1 MQEDR
6 ELSFLSWLWQ
16 WLNTCSL
23 SFLFCLS
30 SLVLY
35 TTFLTQ
41 PWVLS
46 RFTAMGLH
54 ALLQHYSAPTATLK
68 SQQKSRFAVYT
79 RIWRQ
84 VSQHFTDCWVLL
96 LRLEVEISSRSENST
111 ARKTLFRSTCHSFLC
126 CAASFICVCVQF
138 THLSTHHCTN
148 NFTSC

>member
-1 MQEDR
+1 MPEDR
-6 ELSFLSWLWQ
+6 ELRFLSWLWQ

-41 PWVLS
+41 PRVLS

-54 ALLQHYSAPTATLK
+54 SLLQHYCAPTATLK

-126 CAASFICVCVQF
+126 CTASCICVQF

-148 NFTSC
+148 NFTSY